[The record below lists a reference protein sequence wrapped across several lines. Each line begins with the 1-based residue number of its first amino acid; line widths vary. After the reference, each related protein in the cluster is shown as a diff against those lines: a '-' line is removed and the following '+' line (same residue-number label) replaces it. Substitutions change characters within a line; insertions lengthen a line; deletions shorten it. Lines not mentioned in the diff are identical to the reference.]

1 MQDKHKFKQLG
12 TIYES
17 MVTHDEDEEGDQ
29 AMSDRYRT
37 QDEVRS
43 RGEIL
48 DQLKQAQQ
56 VNSKYKFRKFSD
68 GWWSLIYYASLE
80 NWGKWRGPFDTKA
93 DAEIDCAKASRGE
106 YSL

>member
-43 RGEIL
+43 RGGKL

-56 VNSKYKFRKFSD
+56 DALAAVEAAEEAYRKATAAYTAHLRST
-68 GWWSLIYYASLE
+68 GQY
-80 NWGKWRGPFDTKA
+80 
-93 DAEIDCAKASRGE
+93 
-106 YSL
+106 

>member
-1 MQDKHKFKQLG
+1 MTNQEQVKQLG

-56 VNSKYKFRKFSD
+56 DALAAVETAEEAYRKATIAYTAHLRST
-68 GWWSLIYYASLE
+68 GQY
-80 NWGKWRGPFDTKA
+80 
-93 DAEIDCAKASRGE
+93 
-106 YSL
+106 

>member
-56 VNSKYKFRKFSD
+56 DALAGVEAAEEAYRKATAAYTAHLRST
-68 GWWSLIYYASLE
+68 GQY
-80 NWGKWRGPFDTKA
+80 
-93 DAEIDCAKASRGE
+93 
-106 YSL
+106 